1 MIFKYILFKETPAPD
16 KLHGYI
22 IEYLLKTKNKKE
34 LEKKLT
40 EIGITTAKTDIK
52 LAEREAL
59 QAYEK
64 AGKPLSIFIYR
75 FPVLSVDEN
84 SDEWIYIDVEYYPVK
99 ELLKL
104 IEKETG
110 KQVRLG
116 QGKIRVNTTYRQVI
130 LKQYNPEIK
139 SYKSLLGYPL
149 KKDNSKRVYQL
160 LKKLETIF
168 NEYK

>member
-1 MIFKYILFKETPAPD
+1 MFKYILFKETPAPD

-22 IEYLLKTKNKKE
+22 IEHLLTTKDRRE
-34 LEKKLT
+34 LEKRLA
-40 EIGITTAKTDIK
+40 ELGINTARKDIK

-110 KQVRLG
+110 KKIKLG

-149 KKDNSKRVYQL
+149 KKDNSERVYQL
-160 LKKLETIF
+160 LKKLEAIF
-168 NEYK
+168 NDYS